1 MRKLAAV
8 FLLLVLAIAVWV
20 GAQWFVHRDDISVT
34 IVFTKAPSLR
44 PGDPVTESGRAI
56 GKVISISP
64 LADRTAV
71 TVRLNRRDRRAI
83 VSDSLFDVK
92 GHALA
97 VDNTIAIGTPVADG
111 AILEAR
117 DDRFTRW
124 LSSHAAAAK
133 PYLAAIRAR
142 IDALSDQDFTEWTKN
157 VPAWKKE
164 GHDAFQRH
172 VDDVQKKVAAAE
184 EELKKS
190 NRLAEAKKLKERFE
204 EWLKEIGR

>member
-8 FLLLVLAIAVWV
+8 FLLLVLAIAVWA
-20 GAQWFVHRDDISVT
+20 GAQWFVHRDDITVT
-34 IVFTKAPSLR
+34 IVFTKAPALR
-44 PGDPVTESGRAI
+44 AGDPVKESDRTV

-64 LADRTAV
+64 LGDRTAV
-71 TVRLNRRDRRAI
+71 TVRLDRRDRRAI
-83 VSDSLFDVK
+83 VSDSIFDVK
-92 GHALA
+92 SHTLV
-97 VDNTIAIGTPVADG
+97 VDNAIAIGTPVANG

-133 PYLAAIRAR
+133 PYIEAIRAR
-142 IDALSDQDFTEWTKN
+142 IDALSDRDFTEWTNN
-157 VPAWKKE
+157 VPEWKKE
-164 GHDAFQRH
+164 GRDAFQRH

-190 NRLAEAKKLKERFE
+190 NRVAEAKKLKERFE
-204 EWLKEIGR
+204 AWLREIGR